1 VHLAWLEAVQR
12 LVLGARNTQEPSQ
25 RARGTLARFV
35 RLARWSMLGLYSL
48 ELQIPTANVA
58 YSLDGV
64 DYALVFVSIG
74 RDQFANVW

>member
-1 VHLAWLEAVQR
+1 
-12 LVLGARNTQEPSQ
+12 
-25 RARGTLARFV
+25 
-35 RLARWSMLGLYSL
+35 MLGLYSL

-74 RDQFANVW
+74 RDQSANV